1 MTALCNDIIINIVN
15 QFTHLEQKVKRTRKW
30 SLLGVTIFFNN
41 KGSEKQMKAGD
52 SCYFLESN
60 RTIIKG
66 KIKSVSGNLY
76 TISLPSG
83 GAIRLPKHRIY
94 KSVEETEK
102 SIKKNTNR
110 NKPMVNP
117 YDYWY

>member
-1 MTALCNDIIINIVN
+1 
-15 QFTHLEQKVKRTRKW
+15 
-30 SLLGVTIFFNN
+30 
-41 KGSEKQMKAGD
+41 MKKGD

-66 KIKSVSGNLY
+66 EIKFVSGNLY

-94 KSVEETEK
+94 NTAEEAEK
-102 SIKKNTNR
+102 SIKKNLSR
-110 NKPMVNP
+110 NKPMANP
-117 YDYWY
+117 YDYWH

>member
-1 MTALCNDIIINIVN
+1 
-15 QFTHLEQKVKRTRKW
+15 
-30 SLLGVTIFFNN
+30 
-41 KGSEKQMKAGD
+41 MKKGD

-66 KIKSVSGNLY
+66 EIKFVSGNLY

-94 KSVEETEK
+94 ESVEEAEK
-102 SIKKNTNR
+102 SIKKNMSK
-110 NKPMVNP
+110 NKPMTNP
-117 YDYWY
+117 YDYWH

>member
-1 MTALCNDIIINIVN
+1 
-15 QFTHLEQKVKRTRKW
+15 
-30 SLLGVTIFFNN
+30 
-41 KGSEKQMKAGD
+41 MKAGD

-76 TISLPSG
+76 TILLPSG

-94 KSVEETEK
+94 GTVEEAEK
-102 SIKKNTNR
+102 NIKKNTNKNR
-110 NKPMVNP
+110 SMTNP
-117 YDYWY
+117 YDYWH

>member
-1 MTALCNDIIINIVN
+1 
-15 QFTHLEQKVKRTRKW
+15 
-30 SLLGVTIFFNN
+30 
-41 KGSEKQMKAGD
+41 MKKGD

-66 KIKSVSGNLY
+66 EIKFVSGNLY

-94 KSVEETEK
+94 NTAEEAEK
-102 SIKKNTNR
+102 SIKKNLSR
-110 NKPMVNP
+110 NKPMTNP

>member
-1 MTALCNDIIINIVN
+1 MA
-15 QFTHLEQKVKRTRKW
+15 
-30 SLLGVTIFFNN
+30 IFFNN

-52 SCYFLESN
+52 SCYFLKSN

-76 TISLPSG
+76 TILLPSG

-94 KSVEETEK
+94 KSIEEAEK
-102 SIKKNTNR
+102 NIKKNTNK
-110 NKPMVNP
+110 NKSMANP
-117 YDYWY
+117 YDYWH

>member
-1 MTALCNDIIINIVN
+1 
-15 QFTHLEQKVKRTRKW
+15 
-30 SLLGVTIFFNN
+30 
-41 KGSEKQMKAGD
+41 MKAGD

-76 TISLPSG
+76 TILLHSG

-94 KSVEETEK
+94 ESVEEAEK
-102 SIKKNTNR
+102 SIKKNAASIRPKT
-110 NKPMVNP
+110 NP
-117 YDYWY
+117 YDYWH

>member
-1 MTALCNDIIINIVN
+1 MA
-15 QFTHLEQKVKRTRKW
+15 
-30 SLLGVTIFFNN
+30 IFFKN

-76 TISLPSG
+76 TILLPSG

-94 KSVEETEK
+94 GTVEEAEK
-102 SIKKNTNR
+102 NIKKNTNKNR
-110 NKPMVNP
+110 SMANP
-117 YDYWY
+117 YDYWH

>member
-1 MTALCNDIIINIVN
+1 
-15 QFTHLEQKVKRTRKW
+15 
-30 SLLGVTIFFNN
+30 
-41 KGSEKQMKAGD
+41 MKKGD

-66 KIKSVSGNLY
+66 EIKFVSGNLY

-94 KSVEETEK
+94 NTAEEAEK
-102 SIKKNTNR
+102 SIKKNLSR
-110 NKPMVNP
+110 NKPMTNP
-117 YDYWY
+117 YDYWH

>member
-1 MTALCNDIIINIVN
+1 
-15 QFTHLEQKVKRTRKW
+15 
-30 SLLGVTIFFNN
+30 
-41 KGSEKQMKAGD
+41 MKAGD

-76 TISLPSG
+76 TILLPSG

-94 KSVEETEK
+94 KSIEEAEK
-102 SIKKNTNR
+102 GVIKNISNHIPKT
-110 NKPMVNP
+110 NP
-117 YDYWY
+117 YDYWH

>member
-1 MTALCNDIIINIVN
+1 MCNDIIINIVN